1 MDLFIKMTKRNQLKI
16 AKQIMMED
24 AAVLNKLANN
34 TVMYCDVCGECCT
47 DETYGTESA
56 TLSAQ
61 WGYSSNKDGD
71 TYNVD
76 LCESCFDATISFLKQ
91 RKKELHSE

>member
-1 MDLFIKMTKRNQLKI
+1 MTKQDQLKI
-16 AKQIMMED
+16 AKQIMRDD
-24 AAVLNKLANN
+24 AIMLNKLANDIV
-34 TVMYCDVCGECCT
+34 TYCDVCGECCT

-61 WGYSSNKDGD
+61 WGYMSKKDGY

-76 LCESCFDATISFLKQ
+76 LCECCFDATISFLKQ
-91 RKKELHSE
+91 RKQELHSE

>member
-1 MDLFIKMTKRNQLKI
+1 MF
-16 AKQIMMED
+16 
-24 AAVLNKLANN
+24 
-34 TVMYCDVCGECCT
+34 T
-47 DETYGTESA
+47 DENFGTESA

-61 WGYSSNKDGD
+61 WGYLSKKDGD

-91 RKKELHSE
+91 RKKDLHSE

>member
-1 MDLFIKMTKRNQLKI
+1 MDDQIKI
-16 AKQIMMED
+16 AKQIMRED
-24 AAVLNKLANN
+24 AAMLNKLGNGTA
-34 TVMYCDVCGECCT
+34 MYCDVCGECCT
-47 DETYGTESA
+47 DEKYGTESA

-61 WGYSSNKDGD
+61 WGYLSNKDGD

>member
-1 MDLFIKMTKRNQLKI
+1 MTTEYNRQLNI
-16 AKQIMMED
+16 AKQIMRED
-24 AAVLNKLANN
+24 AIMLNKLAKSK
-34 TVMYCDVCGECCT
+34 VMYCDVCGECCT

-61 WGYSSNKDGD
+61 WGYMSKKDGD
-71 TYNVD
+71 TYHVD